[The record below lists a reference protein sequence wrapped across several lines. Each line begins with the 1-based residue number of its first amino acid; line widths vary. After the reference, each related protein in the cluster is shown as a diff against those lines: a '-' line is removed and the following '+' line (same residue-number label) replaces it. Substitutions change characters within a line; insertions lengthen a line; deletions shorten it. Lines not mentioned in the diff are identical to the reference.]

1 MQRKTT
7 HLFLYLCFH
16 YMSKANGEVGT
27 PQRKVCHS
35 FVFNWYFWFITLN
48 FWFPELLER
57 DKYKVYSVRVYWA
70 CWYNETRQ
78 SPQRNKCC
86 FKWEKV
92 VLCDVV
98 SKQKKLSKH
107 LFSPLSHSQ
116 PGSLAV
122 LSHFSQHNFGWQ
134 QTHIT
139 LQNALSSFF
148 QLCKIYSPAVLS
160 DSIFLPNPNSP
171 SASLLCGF
179 AGSFPRLTG
188 SMQMLVR

>member
-1 MQRKTT
+1 MLIQ
-7 HLFLYLCFH
+7 
-16 YMSKANGEVGT
+16 
-27 PQRKVCHS
+27 
-35 FVFNWYFWFITLN
+35 W
-48 FWFPELLER
+48 
-57 DKYKVYSVRVYWA
+57 DKL
-70 CWYNETRQ
+70 RQ

-86 FKWEKV
+86 FEWEKV

-116 PGSLAV
+116 PGPLAV

-139 LQNALSSFF
+139 LQNAFSSFF

-179 AGSFPRLTG
+179 AGSFPCLTG
-188 SMQMLVR
+188 TMQILVRWSLPVLSWCKLATAWGALRTPIASSGLPL